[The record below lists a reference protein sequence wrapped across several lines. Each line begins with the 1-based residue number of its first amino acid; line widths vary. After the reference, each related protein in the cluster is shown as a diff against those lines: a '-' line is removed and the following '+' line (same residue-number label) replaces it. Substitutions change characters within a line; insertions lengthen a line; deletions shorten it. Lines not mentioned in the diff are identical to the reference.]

1 MERIASFQVNH
12 DTLEPGVYVSRIDGD
27 ITTYDMRFIKPNT
40 PPFLPNP
47 VMHTIEHLFAT
58 YSRNSK
64 YADKVIYFGPMGC
77 RTGFYFLV
85 RDMSQEDALELIK
98 DTVFKCKN
106 HTGEIP
112 GNTAAECGNYKEH
125 DFNGAIEALNKYYN
139 KLKDLTVDNLSII
152 NFENYCIC
160 CIICAVRFVLITG

>member
-58 YSRNSK
+58 YARNGK
-64 YADKVIYFGPMGC
+64 NADKVIYFGPMGC

-85 RDMSQEDALELIK
+85 RDMSQEDALALIK
-98 DTVFKCKN
+98 ETVLKCKN

-125 DFNGAIEALNKYYN
+125 DFKGAIEALNIYYN
-139 KLKDLTVDNLSII
+139 KLKDLTVDNLKY
-152 NFENYCIC
+152 N
-160 CIICAVRFVLITG
+160 